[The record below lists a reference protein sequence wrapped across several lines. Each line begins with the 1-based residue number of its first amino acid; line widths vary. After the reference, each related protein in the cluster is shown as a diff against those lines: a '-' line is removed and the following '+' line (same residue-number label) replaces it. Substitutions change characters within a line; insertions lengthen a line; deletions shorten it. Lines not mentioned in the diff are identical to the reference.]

1 MKTWLREHRMAVSAA
16 LARIRGT
23 PGGFSFNVLVIALAL
38 MLPLAGLTLL
48 ENLRPVS
55 RELAVEPE
63 ISVFLSTEVA
73 RDRAQAMAD
82 DIRRAAQQSG
92 LRVSLGFVSRDQAL
106 EAMKA
111 RAGLGDV
118 VGALGSN
125 PLPDAYVVRV
135 AGSGEDADGAAASGK
150 AGASRIEKLAGA
162 LEKID
167 GVETVQ
173 LDAAWVK
180 RLAALVQLATMV
192 LALLAATLCGV
203 VLAVVFNTIRLQ
215 IVTQHEEIGVA
226 RLLGATDAF
235 VARPFYYMGGLLGL
249 AAGALALLGVLGALA
264 LLNTAVG
271 QLASLYG
278 SSFLLQPL
286 NAQTVAGLLAAS
298 AALGVAGAALSV
310 RRALRSA
317 D

>member
-1 MKTWLREHRMAVSAA
+1 MKTWFREHSMALRAA
-16 LARIRGT
+16 LARIRSM
-23 PGGFSFNVLVIALAL
+23 PGSFGFNVLVIALAL

-55 RELAVEPE
+55 RELVVEPE

-73 RDRAQAMAD
+73 RDRAQAIAD
-82 DIRRAAQQSG
+82 EIRQAAQQTG
-92 LRVSLGFVSRDQAL
+92 VKARLDYIPREKAL

-118 VGALGSN
+118 VAALGSN
-125 PLPDAYVVRV
+125 PLPDAYVVHI
-135 AGSGEDADGAAASGK
+135 AGSGNADDGEGAAPA
-150 AGASRIEKLAGA
+150 RIEKLAA
-162 LEKID
+162 SLQKIA

-173 LDAAWVK
+173 LDADWVK
-180 RLAALVQLATMV
+180 RLAALLQLASSV

-235 VARPFYYMGGLLGL
+235 VARPFYYMGGVLGL
-249 AAGALALLGVLGALA
+249 AAGALALLAVLGALG
-264 LLNTAVG
+264 LLNTSVG

-278 SSFLLQPL
+278 SAFLLQPL

-298 AALGVAGAALSV
+298 AALGVLGAALSV
-310 RRALRSA
+310 RRALRIA
-317 D
+317 G

>member
-1 MKTWLREHRMAVSAA
+1 MKTWIREHSMALSAA
-16 LARIRGT
+16 LARIRSL
-23 PGGFSFNVLVIALAL
+23 PGSFSFNVLVIALAL
-38 MLPLAGLTLL
+38 TLPLAGLTLL

-63 ISVFLSTEVA
+63 LSLFLSTEVA
-73 RDRAQAMAD
+73 RDRAQSIAD
-82 DIRRAAQQSG
+82 DIRKAAQQAGISVR
-92 LRVSLGFVSRDQAL
+92 LDFISREKAL

-125 PLPDAYVVRV
+125 PLPDAYVVHI
-135 AGSGEDADGAAASGK
+135 GSGSTGDDKDTAAVPK
-150 AGASRIEKLAGA
+150 RIEALAAA
-162 LEKID
+162 LEKLD

-180 RLAALVQLATMV
+180 RLAALLQLAASV

-249 AAGALALLGVLGALA
+249 SAGALALLAVLGALA
-264 LLNTAVG
+264 LLNTSVG

-278 SSFLLQPL
+278 SSFLLVPL

-298 AALGVAGAALSV
+298 AALGVLGATLSV
-310 RRALRSA
+310 RRALRMA

>member
-1 MKTWLREHRMAVSAA
+1 MKTWIREHSMALGAA
-16 LARIRGT
+16 LARIRSM
-23 PGGFSFNVLVIALAL
+23 PGSFGFNVLVIALAL

-73 RDRAQAMAD
+73 RDRAQAIAD
-82 DIRRAAQQSG
+82 DIRQAAKLAG
-92 LRVSLGFVSRDQAL
+92 VSAKLDYIPREKAL
-106 EAMKA
+106 DAMKA

-118 VGALGSN
+118 VAALGSN
-125 PLPDAYVVRV
+125 PLPDAYVVRI
-135 AGSGEDADGAAASGK
+135 AGAGNADGDDGAAPA
-150 AGASRIEKLAGA
+150 RIEKLAA
-162 LEKID
+162 AMQKIA

-173 LDAAWVK
+173 LDAAWIK
-180 RLAALVQLATMV
+180 RLAALLQLASSV
-192 LALLAATLCGV
+192 LALLAASLCGV

-235 VARPFYYMGGLLGL
+235 VARPFFYMGGVLGL
-249 AAGALALLGVLGALA
+249 AAGGLALLAVLGALE
-264 LLNTAVG
+264 LLNTSVG

-278 SSFLLQPL
+278 SAFLLQPL

-298 AALGVAGAALSV
+298 AALGVLGAAMSV
-310 RRALRSA
+310 RRALRIA
-317 D
+317 G

>member
-1 MKTWLREHRMAVSAA
+1 MKTWIREHSMALGAA
-16 LARIRGT
+16 LARIRNM
-23 PGGFSFNVLVIALAL
+23 PGSFGFNVLVIALAL

-73 RDRAQAMAD
+73 RDRAQAIAD
-82 DIRRAAQQSG
+82 DIRQAAQIAG
-92 LRVSLGFVSRDQAL
+92 VNVRLDYIPREKAL
-106 EAMKA
+106 DAMKA

-118 VGALGSN
+118 VAALGSN
-125 PLPDAYVVRV
+125 PLPDAYVVRI
-135 AGSGEDADGAAASGK
+135 AGSGDADGDDAGGAAPA
-150 AGASRIEKLAGA
+150 RIEKLAAA
-162 LEKID
+162 LQKID
-167 GVETVQ
+167 GIETVQ

-180 RLAALVQLATMV
+180 RLAALLQLASSV

-249 AAGALALLGVLGALA
+249 TAGALALMAVVGALA
-264 LLNTAVG
+264 LLNTSVG

-278 SSFLLQPL
+278 SAFVLQPL
-286 NAQTVAGLLAAS
+286 NAQTVTGLLAAS
-298 AALGVAGAALSV
+298 AALGVLGAALSV
-310 RRALRSA
+310 RRALRVA
-317 D
+317 G

>member
-1 MKTWLREHRMAVSAA
+1 MKRWFREHAMALRSA
-16 LARIRGT
+16 LARIRSM
-23 PGGFSFNVLVIALAL
+23 PGSFSFNVLVIALAL

-73 RDRAQAMAD
+73 RDRAQAIAD
-82 DIRRAAQQSG
+82 EIRQAAQQAG
-92 LRVSLGFVSRDQAL
+92 VSVKLDYIPREKAL
-106 EAMKA
+106 DAMKA

-118 VGALGSN
+118 VAALGSN
-125 PLPDAYVVRV
+125 PLPDAYVVRI
-135 AGSGEDADGAAASGK
+135 AGSGHAGSSDDESAAPA
-150 AGASRIEKLAGA
+150 RIEKLAEA
-162 LEKID
+162 LQKIE
-167 GVETVQ
+167 GIETVQ

-180 RLAALVQLATMV
+180 RLAALLQLASSV
-192 LALLAATLCGV
+192 LLLLAATLCGV

-235 VARPFYYMGGLLGL
+235 VARPFYYMGGVLGL
-249 AAGALALLGVLGALA
+249 VAGALALLAVLGALA
-264 LLNTAVG
+264 LLNTSVG

-278 SSFLLQPL
+278 SAFLLQPL
-286 NAQTVAGLLAAS
+286 NTQTVGGLLVAS
-298 AALGVAGAALSV
+298 AALGVLGAALSV
-310 RRALRSA
+310 RRALRIA
-317 D
+317 G

>member
-1 MKTWLREHRMAVSAA
+1 MKTWIREHSMALSAA
-16 LARIRGT
+16 MARIRSM
-23 PGGFSFNVLVIALAL
+23 PGSFGFNVLVIALAL

-73 RDRAQAMAD
+73 RDRAQAIGD
-82 DIRRAAQQSG
+82 DIRQAAQQAG
-92 LRVSLGFVSRDQAL
+92 VKARLDYIPREKAL
-106 EAMKA
+106 DAMKA

-118 VGALGSN
+118 VAALGSN
-125 PLPDAYVVRV
+125 PLPDAYVVHI
-135 AGSGEDADGAAASGK
+135 AGGSQGDGGEGAAPA
-150 AGASRIEKLAGA
+150 RIEKLASA
-162 LEKID
+162 LQKIA

-180 RLAALVQLATMV
+180 RLAALLQLASSV

-235 VARPFYYMGGLLGL
+235 VARPFYYMGGVLGL
-249 AAGALALLGVLGALA
+249 AAGALALMAVLGALA
-264 LLNTAVG
+264 LLNTSVG

-278 SSFLLQPL
+278 STFLLQPL
-286 NAQTVAGLLAAS
+286 DAQTVAGLLAAS
-298 AALGVAGAALSV
+298 ASLGVLGAALSV
-310 RRALRSA
+310 RRALRIA
-317 D
+317 H